1 MKKLFGNENASKVE
15 RNNANRHILR
25 YIINEKYFDLVQKS
39 ELDELNCEDY
49 LIKLRILNY
58 LLLDGDHMNYFEQ
71 TTIS

>member
-1 MKKLFGNENASKVE
+1 MKKLFGNENATKVE

-25 YIINEKYFDLVQKS
+25 YIINEKYFDLVEKA
-39 ELDELNCEDY
+39 ELDELNFEDY

-58 LLLDGDHMNYFEQ
+58 LLLDGDLMNYFEQ